1 MLRLPGKTRPNPGIY
16 GGKVNCHA
24 QPSEL
29 WQGRLVGNHQKR
41 ACSGNPLGFVGEGV
55 ATVWHHRQYDYVI
68 VPLSDGRL
76 VIEHGGI
83 DTDVNE
89 LTQGGSYFRASGVEH
104 DVRNGND
111 FPYSFVE
118 IELL

>member
-1 MLRLPGKTRPNPGIY
+1 MFD
-16 GGKVNCHA
+16 
-24 QPSEL
+24 
-29 WQGRLVGNHQKR
+29 
-41 ACSGNPLGFVGEGV
+41 NPLGFVGEGV

-76 VIEHGGI
+76 VIEHGG

-89 LTQGGSYFRASGVEH
+89 LTQEAAISGPVASSMM
-104 DVRNGND
+104 
-111 FPYSFVE
+111 FATATTPYSFVE